1 MFDQNHGLTPLQ
13 IWKFFNY
20 SKMTF
25 SLPKKR
31 SFEKTISKVKTNV
44 SFQEKWA
51 RKIFGTFDENHG
63 LTPLEIWKVFNHNKM
78 TFLSPKKLR
87 FEETTSSNEKTSLFC
102 RKWGSK
108 DIWNF
113 WPESWVNSFEN
124 MEFFRP

>member
-63 LTPLEIWKVFNHNKM
+63 LTPLEIWKVFNRNKM
-78 TFLSPKKLR
+78 TFLSSKKLR
-87 FEETTSSNEKTSLFC
+87 FEETTSSNEKT
-102 RKWGSK
+102 
-108 DIWNF
+108 
-113 WPESWVNSFEN
+113 
-124 MEFFRP
+124 